1 MKLLTVVIPVYN
13 TARYLPRCLRSVLV
27 PEALDRLELILINDG
42 STDSSGSI
50 LLKAARRYPGTV
62 RVIDKENGGHGSAVN
77 AGLRAATGRFFRVL
91 DSDDWFD
98 TPAFLRYLDALS
110 SCDEDLIVT
119 PYTQEY
125 SWTKPRVCVRYAAL
139 SGKRSYALDE
149 LDLAGPVP
157 YVSLAAATWKTELL
171 RRCGLQLSEHCSYV
185 DMQYILFPIPLV
197 QRVRLINESVY
208 RYFIG
213 RTGQSMDPAQ
223 FLKNIPQHEQ
233 VLRSLI
239 DFYAAQR
246 PTLNAAARD
255 YIERVISLMTYTHLE
270 LLCRRMPGRLAA
282 FRRCRDFDAFLRQT
296 APEIYRRTDTNTE
309 PRIYRRLGY
318 LPLLLGRW
326 VLPRLLHFRRTLH
339 GSSL

>member
-1 MKLLTVVIPVYN
+1 MKLLTVVVPVYN

-42 STDSSGSI
+42 STDSSASI

-98 TPAFLRYLDALS
+98 TPAFLRYLDALGQ
-110 SCDEDLIVT
+110 CDEDLIVT
-119 PYTQEY
+119 PYTQEFNCA
-125 SWTKPRVCVRYAAL
+125 KQRVCVRYAAL

-149 LDLAGPVP
+149 LDLTGEMP

-197 QRVRLINESVY
+197 QRVRFINESVY

-318 LPLLLGRW
+318 LPLLLGRR

>member
-27 PEALDRLELILINDG
+27 PEALDRLELILVNDG
-42 STDSSGSI
+42 STDGSAS
-50 LLKAARRYPGTV
+50 LLIKAACRHPGTV

-77 AGLRAATGRFFRVL
+77 EGLRIASGRYFRVL

-98 TPAFLRYLDALS
+98 TPAFLRYLDALGQ
-110 SCDEDLIVT
+110 CDEDLIVT

-125 SWTKPRVCVRYAAL
+125 SCARPRVCVNYEAL
-139 SGKRSYALDE
+139 SAGRSYALGE
-149 LDLAGPVP
+149 LDLTGEMP

-171 RRCGLQLSEHCSYV
+171 HRCGLQLSEHCSYV
-185 DMQYILFPIPLV
+185 DMQYILFPIPFV
-197 QRVRLINESVY
+197 QRVRYINESVY

-213 RTGQSMDPAQ
+213 RAGQSMDPVQ
-223 FLKNIPQHEQ
+223 FTKNIPQHER

-239 DFYAAQR
+239 DYYAAQR
-246 PTLNAAARD
+246 QTLSTAARD

-282 FRRCRDFDAFLRQT
+282 FRCCRDFDAFLRRT
-296 APEIYRRTDTNTE
+296 APEIYRRTDACAE
-309 PRIYRRLGY
+309 SRIYRRLGY
-318 LPLLLGRW
+318 LPLLLGRRA
-326 VLPRLLHFRRTLH
+326 LPRLLHVRRTLQ

>member
-1 MKLLTVVIPVYN
+1 VKLLTVVIPVYN

-77 AGLRAATGRFFRVL
+77 AGLRAAAGRYFRVL

-98 TPAFLRYLDALS
+98 TPSFLRYLNALEH
-110 SCDEDLIVT
+110 CDEDLIVT

-125 SWTKPRVCVRYAAL
+125 SCVKPRVCVRYAAL
-139 SGKRSYALDE
+139 SEDRSYALDE
-149 LDLAGPVP
+149 LDLTGEMP

-185 DMQYILFPIPLV
+185 DMQYILFPIPFV
-197 QRVRLINESVY
+197 HRVRFINASVY

-213 RTGQSMDPAQ
+213 RAGQSMDPAQ

-246 PTLNAAARD
+246 PTLGAAAQD

-270 LLCRRMPGRLAA
+270 LLCQRMPGRLAA
-282 FRRCRDFDAFLRQT
+282 FRRCRDFDAFLRRT
-296 APEIYRRTDTNTE
+296 APEIYRRTDTYTE
-309 PRIYRRLGY
+309 IRIYRRMGY
-318 LPLLLGRW
+318 LPLLLGRRA
-326 VLPRLLHFRRTLH
+326 LPQPLHFRRTLH